1 MTIQIADQTLK
12 LVPDAG
18 VLLEDATLV
27 VADLHLG
34 KASAFQARGLAIPEG
49 DSEADLHRLTALAK
63 WHQAERL
70 VVNGDL
76 FHSPAGLTDE
86 IERLIEKWLD
96 EVRIPVQLVLGNHE
110 RKLPRIP
117 HGMHPVESLVRAG
130 VHIVHDPKDAP
141 EGAVSVTAHW
151 HPYVKIADSKRTSL
165 RLPCFLLRGDMLVLP
180 AFGSFTGG
188 QIMDREE
195 GDRYFVSPGEDV
207 VEVPAELVRG

>member
-1 MTIQIADQTLK
+1 MTIQILDQTLR

-18 VLLEDATLV
+18 LLEDGTLV

-34 KASAFQARGLAIPEG
+34 KASAFQAKGLAIPEG
-49 DSEADLHRLTALAK
+49 DSEADLDRLTALAK

-70 VVNGDL
+70 IVNGDL

-117 HGMHPVESLVRAG
+117 HGMHPVESVVCAG
-130 VHIVHDPKDAP
+130 VHVVHDPKDAP
-141 EGAVSVTAHW
+141 EGIISVTAHW
-151 HPYVKIADSKRTSL
+151 HPYVKIADGKRTSL

-188 QIMDREE
+188 QILDREE

>member
-12 LVPDAG
+12 LVPEAG
-18 VLLEDATLV
+18 VLLEDGTLI

-34 KASAFQARGLAIPEG
+34 KASAFQAKGLAIPEG
-49 DSEADLHRLTALAK
+49 DSEADLGRLTALAK
-63 WHQAERL
+63 WHQAER
-70 VVNGDL
+70 VIVNGDL

-86 IERLIEKWLD
+86 IERLIERWLD
-96 EVRIPVQLVLGNHE
+96 EVRVPVQLVLGNHE

-117 HGMHPVESLVRAG
+117 HGMNPVESVVRDG
-130 VHIVHDPKDAP
+130 IHIVHDPMDAP
-141 EGAVSVTAHW
+141 EGVVSVTGHW
-151 HPYVKIADSKRTSL
+151 HPYVKIADGKRTAL

-188 QIMDREE
+188 QILDKED

-207 VEVPAELVRG
+207 VEVPDELVRG